1 MMEPVIEIIGLRI
14 EIEGADPGTE
24 PIVQNIDISVAPGE
38 VVALIGES
46 GSGKT
51 TIALSSLGYVR
62 PGLNVTAGT
71 VKLKGE
77 DLFALK
83 SNALRNIR
91 GNRVAYVAQSASAAF
106 NPGLKIGEQ
115 VIEPL
120 LEHRLTTKKEG
131 EERARAFYRDLRL
144 PNPDSVGERFPHE
157 VSGGQLQRLMA
168 AMAMCSGPELI
179 VFDEPT
185 TALDVTTQMSVLQA
199 FKRLIRERGA
209 AAIYVSHD
217 LALVAQ
223 IADRVFVLLDGKIQ
237 EQGSV
242 KKIIE
247 APRMSYTR
255 TLMAASDPELAI
267 QARRPANAS
276 PTAIDLTAQK
286 DPILRIEGIVAGYG
300 ALDRQ
305 GMPAIPI
312 IHDIDLTIRPGE
324 IIGVIGESGSGKS
337 TVARV
342 IAGLLPAAKG
352 AIHLGDRTLA
362 SRIENRSR
370 DDLRRIQIIF
380 QSADTSLNPSHTIGK
395 ILGRPI
401 EYFQDLRG
409 SDKKAKIAETL
420 ELVGL
425 PAAFAD
431 RKPAELSGGQKQRVN
446 LARALACDPDV
457 VLCDE
462 VTSSLDSVVR
472 IQIIELLQ
480 DLKERLGLALMFISH
495 DISTIASLA
504 EVTAVM
510 HRGRIVEKGPTQDIL
525 HNPQHPYTK
534 LLVGSVPHLRVG
546 WLEEALSARSD
557 ILAEASGIT
566 LQD

>member
-1 MMEPVIEIIGLRI
+1 MEPVIEIIGLRI

>member
-1 MMEPVIEIIGLRI
+1 MEPVIEIIGLRI

-71 VKLKGE
+71 VLLKGE
-77 DLFALK
+77 DIFALK